1 MAGNGWRN
9 NRAGRIG
16 AMLGAFVLALS
27 VGCSMRRTG
36 SDEVAAAVERHQS
49 QRESVARSYA
59 VGVGVHRAR
68 VEPDRSSETPTG
80 NAELQTLGDFI
91 GHALEHNPDILAAEK
106 TAAARAQRI
115 PQVTALPDPVL
126 STKTLPEPV
135 RTAEGDNYF
144 NLGVQQKLPIPAKL
158 DRAGKIALEETRMA
172 VERLEQTR
180 LRVIGDVKRAWFSF
194 YVADR
199 SATIT
204 RDNQDLLRGLIEVA
218 RGQVAAGT
226 RSQDDVLRI
235 LVELSSLEAELIKL
249 RQQRTSATA
258 MLNRLLDR
266 EPATPIPAVPDFD
279 IRRVEPKLTELLSRA
294 AQANPELKRLAH
306 RIERDRHAVGL
317 AELARWPD
325 FTLGFEWMTM
335 DARGAFRPPIN
346 PTTGRRPV
354 APQLSEDGSDNW
366 AITFGFNLP
375 IWFDKINAG
384 IRQARRELEAS
395 NHAYTSARDSVYFRT
410 EDALVR
416 VRSAQQQA
424 ELFANTII
432 PQAQQ
437 AYEVSL
443 AAYSAGTGDFLVV
456 IDNWRKW
463 LMFTILYHRSVGDL
477 EGSIAD
483 LEQAVGLSLPEM
495 GESS

>member
-1 MAGNGWRN
+1 MRKTVVFLLPATSSLL
-9 NRAGRIG
+9 IG
-16 AMLGAFVLALS
+16 CALHS
-27 VGCSMRRTG
+27 TG
-36 SDEVAAAVERHQS
+36 SDEVAAAVERNQR

-59 VGVGVHRAR
+59 VGVSLQRAR
-68 VEPDRSSETPTG
+68 VEPERSAETPAV

-91 GHALEHNPDILAAEK
+91 GHALEYNPDILAAEK

-180 LRVIGDVKRAWFSF
+180 LRVIGDVKRAWFRF

-249 RQQRTSATA
+249 RQQRTSAAA

-266 EPATPIPAVPDFD
+266 MPATPIPAVPDFD
-279 IRRVEPKLTELLSRA
+279 IRRVETKLTELLGRA

-317 AELARWPD
+317 AKLARWPD
-325 FTLGFEWMTM
+325 FTLGFEWMKM
-335 DARGAFRPPIN
+335 DPRGAFRPPIN

-354 APQLSEDGSDNW
+354 VPRLSEDGSDNW

-395 NHAYTSARDSVYFRT
+395 NHAYTSARDAVYFRT

-416 VRSAQQQA
+416 VQSAQQQA
-424 ELFANTII
+424 ELFAHTII

-463 LMFTILYHRSVGDL
+463 LMFTILYHHSVGDL

-483 LEQAVGLSLPEM
+483 LEQAVGLSLPEL